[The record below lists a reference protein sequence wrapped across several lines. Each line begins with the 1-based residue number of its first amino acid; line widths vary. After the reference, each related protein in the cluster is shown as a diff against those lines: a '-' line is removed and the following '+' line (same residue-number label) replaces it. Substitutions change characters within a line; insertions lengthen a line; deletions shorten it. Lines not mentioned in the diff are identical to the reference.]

1 MKNKQRNRRNFL
13 LLNVILGCAL
23 AAMAFAPASTGGSS
37 DIAVIV
43 NPSTPVSN
51 LSMGELRS
59 ILNGDRRNWD
69 VKTPTVVL
77 MRVPGSR
84 ERTVVL
90 ERVLRQSESDYKK
103 FWVGKI
109 FRGEATTEPATAPSP
124 GLALDY
130 VASVDG
136 AISFVDSGQ
145 VQSRVKMLKIDGKL
159 PGESGYPLH

>member
-1 MKNKQRNRRNFL
+1 MSKQINTRNIVL
-13 LLNVILGCAL
+13 LSAIVGCAL
-23 AAMAFAPASTGGSS
+23 AAMAFAPVSTSNSS

-51 LSMGELRS
+51 LSLAQLRS
-59 ILNGDRRNWD
+59 ILNGDRRSWD
-69 VKTPTVVL
+69 MKTPAVVL
-77 MRVPGSR
+77 MRVPGSH
-84 ERTVVL
+84 ERSVVL

-109 FRGEATTEPATAPSP
+109 FRGEAINEPPIAPSP

-130 VASVDG
+130 VSSVEG
-136 AISFVDSGQ
+136 AISFVDSTQ